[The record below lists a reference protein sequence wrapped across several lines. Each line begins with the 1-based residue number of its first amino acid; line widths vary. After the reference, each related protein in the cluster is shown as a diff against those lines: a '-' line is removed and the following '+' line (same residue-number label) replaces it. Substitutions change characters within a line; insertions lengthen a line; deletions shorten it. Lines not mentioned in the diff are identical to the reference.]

1 MEQKI
6 TIDDDYSV
14 VRRPRTFK
22 VNGKIVGE
30 FRFNN
35 SSALWNFVVEGKN
48 FGVMTLHFDPNDIIC
63 DELNEE
69 ILQAILDELK
79 RLNSTYRGI

>member
-1 MEQKI
+1 MENKI

-22 VNGKIVGE
+22 FNGKVVGAFCFHDPSASWRFIVKGKDY
-30 FRFNN
+30 
-35 SSALWNFVVEGKN
+35 SYISAFY
-48 FGVMTLHFDPNDIIC
+48 DPNENIC

-69 ILQAILDELK
+69 ILQSILDELK
-79 RLNSTYRGI
+79 RLNSTYSGI

>member
-22 VNGKIVGE
+22 VNEKVVGE
-30 FRFNN
+30 FCFHDPSASWRFI
-35 SSALWNFVVEGKN
+35 VRGKDYSYICS
-48 FGVMTLHFDPNDIIC
+48 FYDPNDKIC
-63 DELNEE
+63 DKLNEE

-79 RLNSTYRGI
+79 RLNSTYKGV